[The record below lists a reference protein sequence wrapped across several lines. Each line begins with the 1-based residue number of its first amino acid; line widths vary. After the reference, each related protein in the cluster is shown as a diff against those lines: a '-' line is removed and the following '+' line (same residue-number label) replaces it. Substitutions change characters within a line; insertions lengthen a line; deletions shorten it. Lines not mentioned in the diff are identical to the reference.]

1 MGKVVTST
9 PCLRIPL
16 GSYFKPTMVWDVI
29 EERLEKRLALLEH
42 QALSKSK
49 TYFTE
54 KYLVLL
60 ANLLHVSSCD
70 SKAGSIECEKIQ
82 RNFLWEGD
90 SLDKKAASGLQGKRG
105 VKAFYYLNKAFLES
119 SAGVCKKREIHF
131 FVSEGKM
138 LGLVC
143 DELLREDGRC

>member
-1 MGKVVTST
+1 MVTST
-9 PCLRIPL
+9 PCLHLPL

-82 RNFLWEGD
+82 RNFL
-90 SLDKKAASGLQGKRG
+90 
-105 VKAFYYLNKAFLES
+105 
-119 SAGVCKKREIHF
+119 
-131 FVSEGKM
+131 
-138 LGLVC
+138 
-143 DELLREDGRC
+143 